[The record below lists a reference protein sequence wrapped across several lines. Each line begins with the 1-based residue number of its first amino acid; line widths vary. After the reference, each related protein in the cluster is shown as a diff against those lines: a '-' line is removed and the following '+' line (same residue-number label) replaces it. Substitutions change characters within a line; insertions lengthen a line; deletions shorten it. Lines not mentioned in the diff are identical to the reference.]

1 MLFHITEQTTWQAA
15 QAAGI
20 YHPPSLETEGFI
32 HLSGEEQLIGVAHQ
46 FYRGQSGLVLLGIQ
60 VDRLEVS
67 LRYDKV
73 PGQGTF
79 PHLYGPLNL
88 DAVTK
93 VWIFKPGI
101 DGQFVLPIDAAKS

>member
-1 MLFHITEQTTWQAA
+1 MLFHITDQTTWKAA
-15 QAAGI
+15 QAAGV
-20 YHPPSLETEGFI
+20 YRPDSLENEGYI
-32 HLSGEEQLIGVAHQ
+32 HLSGIEQVLWVANQ

-60 VDRLEVS
+60 VDRLQAS

-88 DAVTK
+88 DAVAQ
-93 VWIFKPGI
+93 VQPFSPGA
-101 DGQFVLPIDAAKS
+101 DGQFVLPADR